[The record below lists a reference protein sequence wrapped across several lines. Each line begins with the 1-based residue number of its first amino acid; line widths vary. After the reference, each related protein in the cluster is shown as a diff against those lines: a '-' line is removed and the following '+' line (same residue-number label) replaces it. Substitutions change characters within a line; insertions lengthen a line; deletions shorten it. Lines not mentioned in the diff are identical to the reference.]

1 VAKRRRRR
9 SSANRPWKL
18 YGVLIGLLVLWTI
31 LLAAVRH
38 WTITLVLLAIVAAFV
53 YYRHRGRS
61 AAQQR
66 AALHEE
72 KEWEANRQAWR
83 ELTFDAGP
91 YSVIVSGFEDVTAQE
106 DVTDFLCDIPHWRD
120 QAVEEVEALAQR
132 IVHIAPQPVA
142 EGVTQANAIYVKEAL
157 ESRGAKVKIR
167 ETTARNGSGRR
178 EAISA
183 AVRREVWQRDGG
195 QCVDCGSRERLEYDH
210 IIAVANGGSNTARN
224 LELRCEKCN
233 RSKGA
238 NV

>member
-1 VAKRRRRR
+1 MVAAFFYYRRR
-9 SSANRPWKL
+9 SRN
-18 YGVLIGLLVLWTI
+18 
-31 LLAAVRH
+31 
-38 WTITLVLLAIVAAFV
+38 
-53 YYRHRGRS
+53 

-66 AALHEE
+66 AARNEE
-72 KEWEANRQAWR
+72 EEWEANRHAWR
-83 ELTFDAGP
+83 KLTFDAGP

-120 QAVEEVEALAQR
+120 QPVEEVEALAQR
-132 IVHIAPQPVA
+132 IVHIAPQPVV
-142 EGVTQANAIYVKEAL
+142 EGVTQANAIHVKEAL
-157 ESRGAKVKIR
+157 EWRGAKVKIK
-167 ETTARNGSGRR
+167 EITARNGLGRR

-195 QCVDCGSRERLEYDH
+195 RCVDCGSRERLEYDH

-238 NV
+238 KV